1 MTDRKLLT
9 FYGLKF
15 NPFLPSIP
23 VDDLWM
29 PPGADNF
36 LFRLET
42 LVMDGGLASID
53 GDPGTGKSKL
63 LHAAAARL
71 GKVEGVIVGVCER
84 PTSTLSDF
92 YRELGVLFG
101 VNLPPA
107 NRYGAFATLRQRWR
121 EHFAKSLFR
130 PILLLD
136 EAQDAHATTLNE
148 LRVLGSEK
156 FDSAHLLTVVLVG
169 DSRLPDRFRS
179 PDLLP
184 LGSRIRTRLHLG
196 ALPKP
201 ELTAFLDHLL
211 ARAGNPGLL
220 TPGLRATLV
229 DRSAGNPRILCITAA
244 ELLDVALLRSCPVV
258 DEALFLEVFD
268 RTPKKRRAETHA

>member
-42 LVMDGGLASID
+42 LVMDGGFATID
-53 GDPGTGKSKL
+53 GDPGSGKSKL
-63 LHAAAARL
+63 LHAAATRL
-71 GKVEGVIVGVCER
+71 GKVDGVLVGVCER
-84 PTSTLSDF
+84 PTS
-92 YRELGVLFG
+92 ELGVLFG
-101 VNLPPA
+101 VHLAPA
-107 NRYGAFATLRQRWR
+107 NRYGAFSALRQRWR

-130 PILLLD
+130 PVLLLD

-148 LRVLGSEK
+148 LRVLGSER

-169 DSRLPDRFRS
+169 DGRLPERFRS

-184 LGSRIRTRLHLG
+184 LGSRIRARLHLQ
-196 ALPKP
+196 ALGKI
-201 ELTAFLDHLL
+201 ELAAFLDHLL

-229 DRSAGNPRILCITAA
+229 DHSAGNPRILCVTAA
-244 ELLDVALLRSCPVV
+244 ELLDVALQRGRPVV

-268 RTPKKRRAETHA
+268 RTPKKRPRTETHA